1 MSGTLLF
8 QKIMFKKF
16 SHEDVYSWFRSG
28 SEMTCSCV
36 MFSHVKK
43 RKFGVCGT
51 VQKVSEKKLR
61 GNEDSDA
68 ADNENQDSGRTGAA
82 TTPVK

>member
-1 MSGTLLF
+1 M
-8 QKIMFKKF
+8 KMFIRD
-16 SHEDVYSWFRSG
+16 SEAV

-43 RKFGVCGT
+43 RKFGVCGN
-51 VQKVSEKKLR
+51 VQKFSEKKFR
-61 GNEDSDA
+61 GNEDSDE

-82 TTPVK
+82 TTRAKLRLKGL